1 MTPYPVPP
9 NESHRLAALRD
20 YDILDTPAEKEYDD
34 LVALAAEIC
43 GTPLAA
49 ITLIDEPRQWFKAR
63 VGIADTES
71 PRELAFCAHA
81 IAEPER
87 DLFIVPD
94 AQQDRRFAGYAN
106 VTGDPHIRFY
116 AGAPLVTRDGHALGA
131 LCVVDRQPRELAP
144 EQLRA
149 LGILRRHVVNALELR
164 RLVHEQTQTITQ
176 LHATRHALETARREA
191 EAATEAKSRFLATM
205 SHEIRTP
212 LNAMLGMTTLLRTTP
227 LNPEQADSTET
238 IRTSGEMLL
247 TLINDILD
255 FSKIE
260 SGRLDLEQQPF
271 ALNACIDR
279 AFDLVASHARQKEL
293 RLTRA
298 LTSGVP
304 PVIVGD
310 EVRLRQ
316 IILNLLSNAVKF
328 TQQGGVALRVD
339 SAPRPDGRHE
349 LHFAVSDTGIGI
361 PADRIDRLFQLYAQA
376 DISTTRHFGGTGL
389 GLAISKRLVELMGG
403 RMWVESTAGAGSTF
417 SFTLITAAG
426 RSAAAAPTPGK
437 LDPGFAARHPARV
450 LVADDNPLNRK
461 VAMRLL
467 ENLGYRP
474 EAAFDGEA
482 ALAHVQQ
489 QSCDVILMD
498 DEMPGLT
505 GPAATAEIRRQ
516 IPPEKQPVIVAL
528 TAHALVGD
536 RERYLAA
543 GMDEYLTK
551 PLRVEHLTALLARLP
566 ALKTELQS
574 RLCR

>member
-1 MTPYPVPP
+1 MAYPIPS
-9 NESHRLAALRD
+9 NETERLASLRA
-20 YDILDTPAEKEYDD
+20 YGILDTPAEKEYDD

-49 ITLIDEPRQWFKAR
+49 ITLIDETRQWFKAR
-63 VGIADTES
+63 VGIGDTET
-71 PRELAFCAHA
+71 PRATAFCAHTICA
-81 IAEPER
+81 ADQEI
-87 DLFIVPD
+87 FIVPD
-94 AQQDRRFAGYAN
+94 AQQDRRFADYAN
-106 VTGDPHIRFY
+106 VTGDPRIRFY

-131 LCVVDRQPRELAP
+131 LCVVDRQPRELTP

-164 RLVHEQTQTITQ
+164 RLVHEQERTIGE
-176 LHATRHALETARREA
+176 LHAAQRALDSARREA

-227 LNPEQADSTET
+227 LNPDQADSTET

-247 TLINDILD
+247 TLVNDILD

-260 SGRLDLEQQPF
+260 AGRLDLEQTPF
-271 ALNACIDR
+271 TVAACIDS
-279 AFDLVASHARQKEL
+279 ACDLVAPVVREKKL
-293 RLTRA
+293 RLQRHLDPA
-298 LTSGVP
+298 AP
-304 PVIVGD
+304 AVILGD

-316 IILNLLSNAVKF
+316 ILLNLLSNAVKF
-328 TQQGGVALRVD
+328 TPAGGEVTLGLTA
-339 SAPRPDGRHE
+339 RPDAGGRLE
-349 LHFAVSDTGIGI
+349 LEFAVRDTGIGI
-361 PADRIDRLFQLYAQA
+361 PADRIARLFQLYTQA
-376 DISTTRHFGGTGL
+376 ETSTTRRYGGTGL
-389 GLAISKRLVELMGG
+389 GLAISKRLVEMMGG
-403 RMWVESTAGAGSTF
+403 RMWVESSEGAGSTF
-417 SFTLITAAG
+417 RFTLLADPAEAA
-426 RSAAAAPTPGK
+426 TPRPIREK
-437 LDPGFAARHPARV
+437 LDAGFAGRHPARV

-461 VAMRLL
+461 VALRLL

-474 EAAFDGEA
+474 AAVNDGEA
-482 ALAHVQQ
+482 ALRHAGDPG
-489 QSCDVILMD
+489 CDFILMD

-566 ALKTELQS
+566 ALKAELQS
-574 RLCR
+574 RLRR